1 LNIRLN
7 IIFLIIL
14 SVVAILLSRV
24 YFLSIK
30 SNTYYEELSKNN
42 YISRVHK
49 LPIRGMIED
58 RNGEK
63 LAINEMGFSLLI
75 KPHLSSNKN
84 KERLE
89 EVADLIIKYFP
100 EYEKEKII
108 KEYKKEDSS
117 YNHDFIKVI
126 DYIPYDSFFPKY
138 TIFSSND
145 FIKIEP
151 STRRYYPQKE
161 VASHI
166 IGYVGKATKL
176 DILGNELS
184 QFNGVIG
191 KNGLEK
197 FYNSKLQG
205 EMGYKDVKVN
215 ALNQEIE
222 ILEEKD
228 ASVDNSIKTT
238 LDVRLQ
244 KYIQEVF
251 EGKSGAIVVMD
262 ARNGE
267 LLAAASFPEYDNN
280 IFSKGITVNEWN
292 DMKNNFDHPF
302 TNKIINGLYPPGS
315 VIKMGVALSF
325 LENGIKDNFTVNCTG
340 SLTIGDRNFRCW
352 KTTGH
357 GNINFRSAIAES
369 CDDFFYKGSLKLGIN
384 KISHTLDK
392 LGFGQ
397 LTGIDQIN
405 EFMGVNPNKEWKE
418 KKFNKP
424 WYVGE
429 TVITSIGQGNMLT
442 TPLQI
447 ARYTAFIATGKL
459 PKPHLYKANYE
470 EPKELDIP
478 EKHIDLMRKGMYDV
492 SYGDRGTAR
501 RYITSKVPIASKTGT
516 AQVVSIPQSEKV
528 RMKESELEYFQRSH
542 AWITTYGPFKNPK
555 YVVTVVQEH
564 GGGGGSATGGVAS
577 KIFDKL
583 YELGYITQ
591 DEL

>member
-1 LNIRLN
+1 MNIRLN

-357 GNINFRSAIAES
+357 GLVDVRKAIAES
-369 CDDFFYKGSLKLGIN
+369 CDDFFYKGSLKLGIG
-384 KISHTLDK
+384 KISETLAK
-392 LGFGQ
+392 LGIGE
-397 LTGIDQIN
+397 LTGVDQIN
-405 EFMGVNPNKEWKE
+405 EFAGVNPNKEWKE
-418 KKFNKP
+418 SKFNQP
-424 WYVGE
+424 WYIGE
-429 TVITSIGQGNMLT
+429 TVITSIGQGNMLV

-447 ARYTAFIATGKL
+447 ARYTAFLATGRL
-459 PKPHLYKANYE
+459 PKPHFYKANYE
-470 EPKELDIP
+470 EPKDLDIP
-478 EKHIDLMRKGMYDV
+478 KEYLEIVRKGMYDV
-492 SYGDRGTAR
+492 AYDERGTANK
-501 RYITSKVPIASKTGT
+501 YVNSKVTIAAKTGT
-516 AQVVSIPQSEKV
+516 AQVVTISQSEKV
-528 RMKESELEYFQRSH
+528 RMKESELKYYDRSH
-542 AWITTYGPFKNPK
+542 AWITSFAPFKNPQFI
-555 YVVTVVQEH
+555 VTVLEEH
-564 GGGGGSATGGVAS
+564 GGHGGAAGEIIS
-577 KIFDKL
+577 KIYDKL
-583 YELGYITQ
+583 LELGYIVQ
-591 DEL
+591 EK

>member
-1 LNIRLN
+1 MNIRLN

-357 GNINFRSAIAES
+357 GLVDVRKAIAES
-369 CDDFFYKGSLKLGIN
+369 CDDFFYKGSLKLGIG
-384 KISHTLDK
+384 KISETLAK
-392 LGFGQ
+392 LGIGE
-397 LTGIDQIN
+397 LTGVDQIN
-405 EFMGVNPNKEWKE
+405 EFAGVNPNKEWKE
-418 KKFNKP
+418 SKFNQP
-424 WYVGE
+424 WYIGE
-429 TVITSIGQGNMLT
+429 TVITSIGQGNMLVS
-442 TPLQI
+442 PLQI
-447 ARYTAFIATGKL
+447 ARYTAFLATGRL
-459 PKPHLYKANYE
+459 PKPHFYKAN
-470 EPKELDIP
+470 
-478 EKHIDLMRKGMYDV
+478 
-492 SYGDRGTAR
+492 
-501 RYITSKVPIASKTGT
+501 
-516 AQVVSIPQSEKV
+516 
-528 RMKESELEYFQRSH
+528 
-542 AWITTYGPFKNPK
+542 
-555 YVVTVVQEH
+555 
-564 GGGGGSATGGVAS
+564 
-577 KIFDKL
+577 
-583 YELGYITQ
+583 
-591 DEL
+591 

>member
-1 LNIRLN
+1 MRLN
-7 IIFLIIL
+7 IVYIIIL
-14 SVVAILLSRV
+14 AIAFTLLSRV

-30 SNTYYEELSKNN
+30 SNTYYDELSKNN
-42 YISRVHK
+42 YIKRMYKV
-49 LPIRGMIED
+49 PVRGIIED
-58 RNGEK
+58 RNGEP
-63 LAINEMGFSLLI
+63 LALNKIGFSISI
-75 KPHLSSNKN
+75 KPHLRSLKYQEKLESIVDVIVKHFPQYDKN
-84 KERLE
+84 KL
-89 EVADLIIKYFP
+89 L
-100 EYEKEKII
+100 
-108 KEYKKEDSS
+108 KEYKRNDSA
-117 YNHDFIKVI
+117 YNHEFIEIIDFI
-126 DYIPYDSFFPKY
+126 PYEEFFPKY
-138 TIFSSND
+138 TILASNED
-145 FIKIEP
+145 LKIEP
-151 STRRYYPQKE
+151 SSKRFYPYNE
-161 VASHI
+161 TAAHI
-166 IGYVGKATKL
+166 IGYVGKASKL
-176 DILGNELS
+176 EILNNEIAVHS
-184 QFNGVIG
+184 GIVG

-205 EMGYKDVKVN
+205 ELGYKDVKVN

-222 ILEEKD
+222 VLEEKD
-228 ASVDNSIKTT
+228 ASTNNNIEISIDIK
-238 LDVRLQ
+238 LQ
-244 KYIQEVF
+244 RYLQELF
-251 EGKSGAIVVMD
+251 DGKSGSIVVMD

-267 LLAAASFPEYDNN
+267 IIAAASFPEYDSN
-280 IFSKGITVNEWN
+280 IFARGISQNEWN
-292 DMKNNFDHPF
+292 QMRNDFNHPF

-325 LENGIKDNFTVNCTG
+325 LENGIPENFTVNCSG
-340 SLTIGDRNFRCW
+340 SLPIGNRNFRCW

>member
-1 LNIRLN
+1 MNIRLN

-357 GNINFRSAIAES
+357 GLVDVRKAIAES
-369 CDDFFYKGSLKLGIN
+369 CDDFFYKGSLKLGIG
-384 KISHTLDK
+384 KISETLAK
-392 LGFGQ
+392 LGIGE
-397 LTGIDQIN
+397 LTGVDQIN
-405 EFMGVNPNKEWKE
+405 EFAGVNPNKEWKE
-418 KKFNKP
+418 SKFNQP
-424 WYVGE
+424 WYIGE
-429 TVITSIGQGNMLT
+429 TVITSIGQGNMLVS
-442 TPLQI
+442 PLQI
-447 ARYTAFIATGKL
+447 ARYTAFLATGRL
-459 PKPHLYKANYE
+459 PKPHFYKANYE
-470 EPKELDIP
+470 EPKDLDMPKEYLDIV
-478 EKHIDLMRKGMYDV
+478 RKGMYDV
-492 SYGDRGTAR
+492 AYDERGTANK
-501 RYITSKVPIASKTGT
+501 YVNSKVTIAAKTGT
-516 AQVVSIPQSEKV
+516 AQVVTISQSEKV
-528 RMKESELEYFQRSH
+528 RMKESELKYYDRSH
-542 AWITTYGPFKNPK
+542 AWITSFAPFKNPQFI
-555 YVVTVVQEH
+555 VTVLEEH
-564 GGGGGSATGGVAS
+564 GGHGGAAGEIIS
-577 KIFDKL
+577 KIYDKL
-583 YELGYITQ
+583 LELGYIVQ
-591 DEL
+591 EK